1 MAANDSF
8 GGRGGS
14 IDAPASGGEAVTP
27 HDSTEFATVSRG
39 IYVGGAG
46 NVAAVMADGTV
57 LTFVGVAAGTLL
69 PIRCKRINSTNTT
82 ATSMLALY

>member
-14 IDAPASGGEAVTP
+14 IDSPASGGEAVTT
-27 HDSTEFATVSRG
+27 HDTTEFATVSRA

-46 NVAAVMADGTV
+46 DVAAVMADGSV
-57 LTFVGVAAGTLL
+57 LTFSAVPAGTLL

-82 ATSMLALY
+82 ATLMLALY

>member
-14 IDAPASGGEAVTP
+14 IDSPASGGEVVTP
-27 HDSTEFATVSRG
+27 DDSTEFVTVSRG

-46 NVAAVMADGTV
+46 DVAAVMVDGTV
-57 LTFVGVAAGTLL
+57 LTFVGVQAGSLL
-69 PIRCKRINSTNTT
+69 PIRCKRVNSTNTT
-82 ATSMLALY
+82 ATDMLALY

>member
-14 IDAPASGGEAVTP
+14 IDSPASGGEAVTA
-27 HDSTEFATVSRG
+27 HDTTEFATVSRA

-57 LTFVGVAAGTLL
+57 LTFVGVQAGTLL

-82 ATSMLALY
+82 ATSMVALY